1 MKSCKWVAMALP
13 EFLSFMRVFTPGSSN
28 SISSDSRHQA
38 LTRLKFI
45 GKLQP
50 GDKID
55 SKNIKVE
62 STSLWTPIKRLFLTG
77 DSRDTSLD
85 FFRSTIERCLEILA
99 GKLSS
104 AAVSDKIFCA
114 HTLKDLI
121 RAVNG
126 LQNSQKTYSNDNFTC
141 CELEV
146 IIQGVQ
152 ARIFEIQ
159 RSYPDLLTAT
169 DPCMIQLPGGEDAT
183 ADLSSLHVFANGQK
197 TSGGEHVE
205 MKPSIPA
212 RIPIA
217 HPVLEPPHLAA
228 IPEQDNE
235 YDSDEDIHAG
245 NVISK
250 PKQSRSMKV

>member
-1 MKSCKWVAMALP
+1 MALP
-13 EFLSFMRVFTPGSSN
+13 EFLSFMRVFTPGGSTSV
-28 SISSDSRHQA
+28 SSDSRHQA

-55 SKNIKVE
+55 SKSIKVE

-104 AAVSDKIFCA
+104 SAVSDKIFCA

-126 LQNSQKTYSNDNFTC
+126 LQNSQKTYADDNFTF

-159 RSYPDLLTAT
+159 RLHADLLTMT
-169 DPCMIQLPGGEDAT
+169 DLCMMQLPGVEDPS
-183 ADLSSLHVFANGQK
+183 ADLSSIHVFGNGQK
-197 TSGGEHVE
+197 SSSSDHPEKQQLVSARVE
-205 MKPSIPA
+205 
-212 RIPIA
+212 R
-217 HPVLEPPHLAA
+217 PVLDPPHLST
-228 IPEQDNE
+228 IPEQNE

-245 NVISK
+245 DPNPIPPK
-250 PKQSRSMKV
+250 PKEKFRSAKV